1 MSSIF
6 KQSSWLF
13 LSQSAARVI
22 GFVYTIFLA
31 RSLGPNQFGLFS
43 AAVAF
48 FALLSVFGEFG
59 FNRFLTREIAR
70 DRENSATY
78 LANVTVFRITLTL
91 VLFIGVAC
99 YLYLFD
105 PDQIRANLTIL
116 ALLAIFPVALAQT
129 VDACFVA
136 IQKLQY
142 SAIALL
148 FTSIFTTLLGFLLVS
163 LDFGPTGPV
172 LALIFGQV
180 IYFLIL
186 FAMLRSQK
194 LKVFSKIQFSTIKK
208 ALVGSLPY
216 GILGVLGMLYFRI
229 DTVLLSYLRGN
240 FETGIYSAAYKFLE
254 TAVLVPSSISLAIFP
269 VMVKLHETDHLS
281 LKKLYRK
288 VILITFSLGVIG
300 ALVYFYILPVLILWL
315 LPSYNSSS
323 EVIQILALTIPF
335 MFVQVTA
342 SQVLLTSDKN
352 LKALMLITFVLL
364 AFNLILNLIF
374 IPQFGFLAA
383 AWVTVISDIFAALL
397 VLSYLEL
404 SFFRPKDDK
413 PLAYKK

>member
-13 LSQSAARVI
+13 LAQSFARAI
-22 GFVYTIFLA
+22 GFLYTIFLA
-31 RSLGPNQFGLFS
+31 RNLGPDQFGLFS

-78 LANVTVFRITLTL
+78 LANVTVFRIILTSA
-91 VLFIGVAC
+91 LFVGVAS

-105 PDQIRANLTIL
+105 PDKIRANLTIL

-148 FTSIFTTLLGFLLVS
+148 FTSVFTTLLGFLLVS

>member
-13 LSQSAARVI
+13 LAQSLARAI
-22 GFVYTIFLA
+22 GFLYTIFLA
-31 RSLGPNQFGLFS
+31 RNLGPDQFGLFS

-78 LANVTVFRITLTL
+78 LANVTVFRIILTSA
-91 VLFIGVAC
+91 LFVGVAS

-105 PDQIRANLTIL
+105 PDKIRANLTIL

-148 FTSIFTTLLGFLLVS
+148 FTSVFTTLLGFLLVS

-172 LALIFGQV
+172 LSLIFGQV

-186 FAMLRSQK
+186 FAMLKSQK

-254 TAVLVPSSISLAIFP
+254 TAILIPSSISLAIFP

-288 VILITFSLGVIG
+288 TIVITFSLGVIG
-300 ALVYFYILPVLILWL
+300 ALVYFYVLPLLIQWL
-315 LPSYNSSS
+315 LPNYSASL

-335 MFVQVTA
+335 MFVQITA

-374 IPQFGFLAA
+374 IPQFGYMAA
-383 AWVTVISDIFAALL
+383 AWVTVISDIFAAIL

-404 SFFRPKDDK
+404 ALF
-413 PLAYKK
+413 KK

>member
-1 MSSIF
+1 VSSIF